1 MPVAGISER
10 SMKLKS
16 KIKSKWL
23 KKKEKTVAADSVT
36 VYVDVNCVVRNA
48 SRLLAD
54 LDQLEAGIRTIKEAL
69 ANMSETPDSGP
80 SISLSLEEDQ
90 PESF

>member
-1 MPVAGISER
+1 M
-10 SMKLKS
+10 KS
-16 KIKSKWL
+16 KIKPKWF
-23 KKKEKTVAADSVT
+23 KKQEKTVAADSVT
-36 VYVDVNCVVRNA
+36 VYVDANCVVRNA
-48 SRLLAD
+48 PRLLTD
-54 LDQLEAGIRTIKEAL
+54 LDQLEAGIRAIKEAL

>member
-10 SMKLKS
+10 SMNLKS
-16 KIKSKWL
+16 KWF
-23 KKKEKTVAADSVT
+23 KKKKKTVSANSMA

-54 LDQLEAGIRTIKEAL
+54 LDQLETGIRIIKESL

-80 SISLSLEEDQ
+80 AISFSLEEDQ

>member
-10 SMKLKS
+10 SMNLKS
-16 KIKSKWL
+16 KIKSKWF

-36 VYVDVNCVVRNA
+36 VHVDVNCVVRNA
-48 SRLLAD
+48 SRLLTD
-54 LDQLEAGIRTIKEAL
+54 LDQLETGIRTIKEAL

-80 SISLSLEEDQ
+80 SFSLSLEEDQ

>member
-10 SMKLKS
+10 SMNLKS
-16 KIKSKWL
+16 KTKSKWF
-23 KKKEKTVAADSVT
+23 KKKEKTVSADSVT
-36 VYVDVNCVVRNA
+36 VYMDVNCVVRNA

-69 ANMSETPDSGP
+69 SNMSETPDSGP